1 MPSMGFSSASDG
13 GLSGGNMAQN
23 PFDVDGSPQ
32 QLSDS
37 VFHDTDVIADT
48 QQVGLVL
55 GDTKTEWYMRV
66 RESPDCVDFIIRFS

>member
-48 QQVGLVL
+48 QQVGLV
-55 GDTKTEWYMRV
+55 
-66 RESPDCVDFIIRFS
+66 RERNVSTS

>member
-1 MPSMGFSSASDG
+1 
-13 GLSGGNMAQN
+13 MAQN

-55 GDTKTEWYMRV
+55 GDTKTEWIMRV
-66 RESPDCVDFIIRFS
+66 RDFINRLH